1 MKKRK
6 QILALVLAAAVG
18 ITAVPLGLGTSVK
31 AEETKDL
38 SYEGYKQVF
47 VDEFDGTE
55 LDRTKWNV
63 ELHEPGWVNNE
74 LQEYV
79 DSEENIKVHDGIL
92 ELVPVEKV
100 ETTTTTGGK
109 NLLSG
114 VDFAGNFSD
123 SWDETIANWE
133 NVAEATRS
141 TANGSITYDIT
152 KPGTEDWNVQLKHNP
167 ITVNPGKTYRVSFK
181 AVSTE
186 SRTICS
192 GVMNGTTYAQHGQKF
207 VYLTKDQE
215 AAVSYDFTYTGEEAD
230 SNSIYYFS
238 LGKMSGED
246 AIASKIT
253 LSDISLVELPDNLLS
268 NPSFGNSMVDGV
280 ITKKVTSENMGAN
293 PWDVQVME
301 GVSLEAGKQYEVSFT
316 ASATVPRSIVA
327 GVQKTSANYDQYGQ
341 STVTLTSE
349 PTVYT
354 YLVDKAATDP
364 SAGLYFNLGKMESG
378 ETPASTI
385 TIKDVSIR

>member
-133 NVAEATRS
+133 NVA
-141 TANGSITYDIT
+141 
-152 KPGTEDWNVQLKHNP
+152 
-167 ITVNPGKTYRVSFK
+167 
-181 AVSTE
+181 
-186 SRTICS
+186 
-192 GVMNGTTYAQHGQKF
+192 
-207 VYLTKDQE
+207 
-215 AAVSYDFTYTGEEAD
+215 
-230 SNSIYYFS
+230 
-238 LGKMSGED
+238 
-246 AIASKIT
+246 
-253 LSDISLVELPDNLLS
+253 
-268 NPSFGNSMVDGV
+268 
-280 ITKKVTSENMGAN
+280 
-293 PWDVQVME
+293 
-301 GVSLEAGKQYEVSFT
+301 
-316 ASATVPRSIVA
+316 
-327 GVQKTSANYDQYGQ
+327 
-341 STVTLTSE
+341 
-349 PTVYT
+349 
-354 YLVDKAATDP
+354 
-364 SAGLYFNLGKMESG
+364 
-378 ETPASTI
+378 
-385 TIKDVSIR
+385 